1 MKVYFVSKFNSV
13 GNVLLVMHDK
23 ALISKKRVKNFAILF
38 KVSDIIVVM
47 KNRRY
52 AWYFFPFSIVF
63 NNDQ

>member
-1 MKVYFVSKFNSV
+1 MSKFNSV
-13 GNVLLVMHDK
+13 GNKVLVMHGK
-23 ALISKKRVKNFAILF
+23 ALISKKRVKTFAILF

-47 KNRRY
+47 KNRRH